1 MGRIGRIGH
10 IGRITGQ
17 RPVLP
22 TANFPAGILARSMA
36 VLEVRELEVSFGAT
50 KILRGVSF
58 DLEQGQ
64 TLGVVG
70 ESGCGKSMT
79 GFAIMG
85 MLQAP
90 GRVSAGSIKLNG
102 RELVG
107 LKEKEYRD
115 IRGDQIGLVM
125 QDPFTSLNPMMRV
138 GDQIG
143 ESYRIHQHLDRRE
156 AWKKAIE
163 MLDKVGVP
171 APESSAR
178 KYPHQ
183 MSGGQRQRVVIGM
196 AFACKP
202 TVLVADEPTT
212 ALDVTLQAQ
221 ILRLLRELQETEGTS
236 VMLISH
242 DIGAIAS
249 VSQRI
254 AVFYAG
260 RIVESGPAEQ
270 VLRRA
275 AMPYTRALLNA
286 LPKKGR
292 TRLESI
298 QGYPPDFSNL
308 PTGCSFS
315 PRCPLKLEKCRTD
328 PDLRDVEADHRSA
341 CWRAEEVAAM
351 PEGESLE
358 AVNGER

>member
-1 MGRIGRIGH
+1 
-10 IGRITGQ
+10 
-17 RPVLP
+17 
-22 TANFPAGILARSMA
+22 MA
-36 VLEVRELEVSFGAT
+36 VLEVRDLEVSFGST
-50 KILRGVSF
+50 RILRGVRF
-58 DLEQGQ
+58 DLEAGQ

-90 GRVSAGSIKLNG
+90 GRISNGSIKLEG

-107 LKEKEYRD
+107 LPERDLRD
-115 IRGDQIGLVM
+115 IRGEQIGLVM
-125 QDPFTSLNPMMRV
+125 QDPFTSLNPMMRI

-143 ESYRIHQHLDRRE
+143 EAFRLHRGMNKKE
-156 AWKKAIE
+156 AWAKSVE
-163 MLDKVGVP
+163 MLEKVGVP

-183 MSGGQRQRVVIGM
+183 MSGGQRQRVVIAM
-196 AFACKP
+196 AFACNPK
-202 TVLVADEPTT
+202 VLIADEPTT

-221 ILRLLRELQETEGTS
+221 ILRLIRELQETQGTA

-249 VSQRI
+249 ISERI

-260 RIVESGPAEQ
+260 RIVETGPAAN
-270 VLRRA
+270 VLRQA

-286 LPKKGR
+286 LPQVGKD
-292 TRLESI
+292 RLEAI
-298 QGYPPDFSNL
+298 GGYPPDFTNL
-308 PTGCSFS
+308 PQGCAFS
-315 PRCPLKLEKCRTD
+315 PRCPLVFGKCAEEPSLMPTE
-328 PDLRDVEADHRSA
+328 PGHTAA
-341 CWRAEEVAAM
+341 CWRADEVRDMPVGKPLAREAAETAV
-351 PEGESLE
+351 PE
-358 AVNGER
+358 VTNG

>member
-1 MGRIGRIGH
+1 
-10 IGRITGQ
+10 
-17 RPVLP
+17 
-22 TANFPAGILARSMA
+22 MA
-36 VLEVRELEVSFGAT
+36 VLEVRDLEVAFGAT

-58 DLEQGQ
+58 DLEEGQ

-85 MLQAP
+85 MLQPP
-90 GRVSAGSIKLNG
+90 GKVVGGSIKLNG
-102 RELVG
+102 KELVG
-107 LKEKEYRD
+107 LKEREYRE

-143 ESYRIHQHLDRRE
+143 EALRLHQGMNRSN
-156 AWKKAIE
+156 AWTKAIE
-163 MLDKVGVP
+163 MLEKVGVP

-183 MSGGQRQRVVIGM
+183 MSGGQRQRVVIAM

-202 TVLVADEPTT
+202 TVLIADEPTT

-221 ILRLLRELQETEGTS
+221 ILRLLRELQETEGTA
-236 VMLISH
+236 VMLVSH

-260 RIVESGPAEQ
+260 RIVEVGPAEN
-270 VLRRA
+270 VLRHP

-286 LPKKGR
+286 LPRAGA

-298 QGYPPDFSNL
+298 HGYPPDFTHL
-308 PTGCSFS
+308 PVGCSFS
-315 PRCPLKLEKCRTD
+315 PRCPLKVAQCDAEPSLE
-328 PDLRDVEADHRSA
+328 DVEAGHKVA
-341 CWRAEEVAAM
+341 CWRAKEVFALPA
-351 PEGESLE
+351 GVSLE
-358 AVNGER
+358 PETTTGER

>member
-1 MGRIGRIGH
+1 M
-10 IGRITGQ
+10 
-17 RPVLP
+17 P
-22 TANFPAGILARSMA
+22 
-36 VLEVRELEVSFGAT
+36 VLEVRDLEVSFGST
-50 KILRGVSF
+50 RILRGVTF
-58 DLEQGQ
+58 DLEAGQ

-90 GRVSAGSIKLNG
+90 GKVTGGSIKLEG

-107 LKEKEYRD
+107 LREREYRD
-115 IRGDQIGLVM
+115 VRGEQIALVM

-138 GDQIG
+138 GHQIA
-143 ESYRIHQHLDRRE
+143 EALILHQNMDKKQ
-156 AWKKAIE
+156 AWAKSVE
-163 MLDKVGVP
+163 MLGKVGVP

-183 MSGGQRQRVVIGM
+183 MSGGQRQRVVLGM

-202 TVLVADEPTT
+202 KVLIADEPTT

-221 ILRLLRELQETEGTS
+221 ILRLIRELQETEGTA

-249 VSQRI
+249 ISSRI

-260 RIVESGPAEQ
+260 RIVETGPSEK

-275 AMPYTRALLNA
+275 GMPYTRALLNA
-286 LPKKGR
+286 LPQPGKEE
-292 TRLESI
+292 LESI
-298 QGYPPDFSNL
+298 GGHPPDFTNL
-308 PTGCSFS
+308 PQGCAFR
-315 PRCPLKLEKCRTD
+315 PRCPLAFDKCSQE
-328 PDLRDVEADHRSA
+328 PGLLPVDVGHVAA
-341 CWRAEEVAAM
+341 CWRAQEVHAM
-351 PEGESLE
+351 ELGKALKEE
-358 AVNGER
+358 AVEHPM